1 VTVALRLEALT
12 VRYRDFVAVDAL
24 DLEIEKGE
32 LFALLGPN
40 GAGKSTTL
48 RVLTGQLAPS
58 GGRAYVLGHDVGRDF
73 ARVKPRL
80 GYVPDRDNHFE
91 ELTGRKNLELF
102 ADLYRADRARVRECL
117 SLVELDDAADL
128 PVRGYSQGMRRKLLV
143 ARAFLH
149 QPELVYL
156 DEPTANLDVHSARL
170 FRRVLSELARAG
182 TTVLLTTHD
191 MAEVDEICTRVAVL
205 RRGRRIALGTPA
217 ELKQKHTQHV
227 VDVVLAG
234 GAERAFDLSD
244 AAARREL
251 AELVEAGRVLG
262 LKSRA
267 QDLEAAF
274 VDIVSREG
282 P

>member
-1 VTVALRLEALT
+1 MTAALRLEGLR
-12 VRYRDFVAVDAL
+12 VRYGDFVAVDGL
-24 DLEIEKGE
+24 DLEVEQGE

-58 GGRAYVLGHDVGRDF
+58 AGRVVALGHDVARDF
-73 ARVKPRL
+73 AGLKPKL

-91 ELTGRKNLELF
+91 ELTGRQNLQLF
-102 ADLYRADRARVRECL
+102 ADLHRAPAQRVAECL
-117 SLVELDDAADL
+117 SLVELDDASEL
-128 PVRGYSQGMRRKLLV
+128 PVRGYSQGMRRKLLL
-143 ARAFLH
+143 ARALLH
-149 QPELVYL
+149 RPALVYL
-156 DEPTANLDVHSARL
+156 DEPTANLDVHSVRL
-170 FRRVLSELARAG
+170 VRRVLGELGRAG

-191 MAEVDEICTRVAVL
+191 MAEVEEICHRVAVL

-217 ELKQKHTQHV
+217 ELKQKHTEHL
-227 VDVVLAG
+227 VDVVLDG
-234 GAERAFDLSD
+234 GAERTFDLAD
-244 AAARREL
+244 AAARGEL
-251 AELVEAGRVLG
+251 GELVRAGRVRS

-274 VDIVSREG
+274 LDIVSDEG